1 MTAEQGGVPYE
12 ECARRQRENAAPRD
26 RTMTPPAYALPP
38 FHPAYRPA
46 SRPGVRGAPDAP
58 GPAPGPPPRAGR
70 RARRRPAE
78 GAAVSG
84 FLAALCVGAL
94 LAAIGLAAVR
104 RC

>member
-1 MTAEQGGVPYE
+1 MTDGRGGLPYE
-12 ECARRQRENAAPRD
+12 ECKRRQREDPAPRD
-26 RTMTPPAYALPP
+26 RTTTPPAYALPP
-38 FHPAYRPA
+38 FHPAFH
-46 SRPGVRGAPDAP
+46 PGVRAVPGPT
-58 GPAPGPPPRAGR
+58 GPAPAPGSPPRP
-70 RARRRPAE
+70 RRRPRRRVPD

>member
-1 MTAEQGGVPYE
+1 MTGGRDGLPYE
-12 ECARRQRENAAPRD
+12 ECKRWQRENPAPRD

-38 FHPAYRPA
+38 FHPGFP
-46 SRPGVRGAPDAP
+46 PGVRAVPDVSGPGHAPS
-58 GPAPGPPPRAGR
+58 PPPRP
-70 RARRRPAE
+70 RRRRKRPMAD

>member
-1 MTAEQGGVPYE
+1 MTDGWGGLPYE
-12 ECARRQRENAAPRD
+12 ECKRRQREDPAPRD
-26 RTMTPPAYALPP
+26 RSTTPPAYALPP
-38 FHPAYRPA
+38 FHPAFH
-46 SRPGVRGAPDAP
+46 PGVRAVPGPT
-58 GPAPGPPPRAGR
+58 GPAPASGSPPRPLR
-70 RARRRPAE
+70 RPRRRPPE